1 MKLRE
6 NKSLFT
12 LLVIALLVL
21 FSFTFIYFNSSQ
33 NTTKPNTQ
41 EQIVHHIDGSLAYV
55 SISDLFNDSTLIVEG
70 TISDKSDA
78 FQIESISGSIANFS
92 DYQFDISSV
101 LRGNLSDD
109 ADSVEIRVQGG
120 TVGNY
125 TEIYSG
131 IPDFNIGDNY
141 LVFLYQ
147 PGRGGSFNTEGDYY
161 YVLGLCQGVFS
172 LNEHGQYIS
181 QSGEELS
188 NDYLIQTLSTDDEP
202 VDPDYFRNEYIE
214 NQRRNLENGFIS
226 QDEFDQ
232 LMRNIDNYATIV
244 S

>member
-6 NKSLFT
+6 NKSFFI
-12 LLVIALLVL
+12 LLTILLVL
-21 FSFTFIYFNSSQ
+21 FSLASIYFVSSQ
-33 NTTKPNTQ
+33 YTTKPTNND
-41 EQIVHHIDGSLAYV
+41 QIIHRIDGSLAYV
-55 SISDLFNDSTLIVEG
+55 SLSDLFDEATLVVQG
-70 TISDKSDA
+70 TISDKTDA
-78 FQIESISGSIANFS
+78 FQIESVSGSIANFT
-92 DYQFDISSV
+92 DYQFDVSSV
-101 LRGNLSDD
+101 LRGNLVDD
-109 ADSVEIRVQGG
+109 AEYVEIRVQGG

-131 IPDFNIGDNY
+131 TPDFNVGDSY

-147 PGRGGSFNTEGDYY
+147 PGRGGSFNTEGNYY

-172 LNEHGQYIS
+172 ENEAGQYVS
-181 QSGEELS
+181 QAGEELS
-188 NDYLIQTLSTDDEP
+188 NDYLIQSLTAENNP

-214 NQRRNLENGFIS
+214 NQQRNLENGFIT

-232 LMRNIDNYATIV
+232 LMRDIDDYASIV